1 MAKGI
6 KYATKLSGM
15 SASLTVFLC
24 SAIIFARTKGVID
37 LDTLIYYFC
46 IVVPGAFIVGFL
58 SFYIGK
64 IFDTKKKKKKL
75 NKFIR

>member
-37 LDTLIYYFC
+37 LNTLLYYLY
-46 IVVPGAFIVGFL
+46 IVVPGALIVGFL

-64 IFDTKKKKKKL
+64 IFDSKKKKKKL